1 MLLTFLLL
9 NSILTISEEN
19 AQARVA
25 RRAFSSYYLI
35 LTTKLSQKHLY
46 KSKGCV

>member
-1 MLLTFLLL
+1 MHLTFLLL
-9 NSILTISEEN
+9 NSIPMNSEEN

-35 LTTKLSQKHLY
+35 LTTKLSQKNLY
-46 KSKGCV
+46 KSKGCA